1 MKKTLREVAYDR
13 FKDKLFNKEIALGA
27 FVSQREISDLVGVP
41 LGPTREALKR
51 LEAEDFVRL
60 IAQRGIQVRQV
71 DYELIRETHE
81 LRVILEIAALERF
94 VAIAPDEEIAALINR
109 TEEAAR
115 LLDDPAPSEEV
126 LEEVRRADRTLH
138 DSLIAAMGNS
148 RISEVYGRNF
158 AKIRLARLNGK
169 HLPRRSR
176 QIMREHLHVLW
187 AIRERNFL
195 EAKAAL
201 MRHLN
206 ISHQRALGLPDQMGD
221 A

>member
-71 DYELIRETHE
+71 DYDLIRETHE

-94 VAIAPDEEIAALINR
+94 VAIAPDEEVAALISR
-109 TEEAAR
+109 TEEAASKVAH
-115 LLDDPAPSEEV
+115 PAPSGEV
-126 LEEVRRADRTLH
+126 LEEVRRADRKLH
-138 DSLIAAMGNS
+138 DSLIATMENS
-148 RISEVYGRNF
+148 EITEVYDRTF
-158 AKIRLARLNGK
+158 AKIRLIRLNGK
-169 HLPRRSR
+169 HLPKRSG
-176 QIMREHLHVLW
+176 QIMQEHLHVLW
-187 AIRERNFL
+187 AIRDRNFL

-206 ISHQRALGLPDQMGD
+206 ISHQRALGLPSQRGD
-221 A
+221 V